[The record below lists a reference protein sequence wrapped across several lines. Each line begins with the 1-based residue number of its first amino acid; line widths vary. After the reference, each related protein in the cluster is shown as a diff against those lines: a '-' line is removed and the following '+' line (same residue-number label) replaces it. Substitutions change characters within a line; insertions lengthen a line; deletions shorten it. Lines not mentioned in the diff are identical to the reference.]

1 MHSFTQKSRSAGIRD
16 QVDRSTLGCQLVFNG
31 GMETV
36 SMTWNKV
43 RITRGKN
50 YLIVA
55 KIFGGIDR
63 GAVASAVCQI
73 LHQSVRPLSV
83 RYQGPGVNHD

>member
-1 MHSFTQKSRSAGIRD
+1 
-16 QVDRSTLGCQLVFNG
+16 
-31 GMETV
+31 
-36 SMTWNKV
+36 MTWNKV
-43 RITRGKN
+43 RITRSKN